1 MTDKAKEQEP
11 FERREELDNLYA
23 EGHLVDEVYEMK
35 FKGKS
40 VHGLSAEGY
49 FEIARTLGI
58 SVVSCV
64 LVEVRPEVKMSTVLS
79 EAEKWHK
86 KYATDPMDPGLKQ
99 ELFKFLS
106 QLTDSMMFNPP
117 PEYVAFHACA
127 QNVDTGLMAWGYA
140 QEAVKDGNGRANPY
154 AGAMAATKSSRN
166 AIQKLVP
173 LGIAQKFIDEWIERG
188 KKPKPQGI
196 PPHAKVGGQQQTKP
210 ADPPKPPPVETKQED
225 APDAERTEKV
235 SALMDLFR
243 EHREPLNNIGVDA
256 KSFWDGVREQYRVES
271 RDQLT
276 IPQIDALTKILNTP
290 DYPAEWI
297 QERVILF

>member
-1 MTDKAKEQEP
+1 MTDEAKEQEP
-11 FERREELDNLYA
+11 FERREELDSLYA

-64 LVEVRPEVKMSTVLS
+64 LVDVPD
-79 EAEKWHK
+79 H
-86 KYATDPMDPGLKQ
+86 
-99 ELFKFLS
+99 F
-106 QLTDSMMFNPP
+106 
-117 PEYVAFHACA
+117 AFHACA

-140 QEAVKDGNGRANPY
+140 QEAVKDRNGAANPY
-154 AGAMAATKSSRN
+154 AGAMAATKASRN

-173 LGIAQKFIDEWIERG
+173 LGVAQKFIDEWIERG

-210 ADPPKPPPVETKQED
+210 ADPPKPPPAETKQED

-256 KSFWDGVREQYRVES
+256 KSFWDGVREQYHVES